1 MSFVRSRV
9 DISDMEPGRGR
20 FRRADEAD
28 AARRGLRAEILGL
41 RRELELLD
49 EVLRAGPTAIS
60 ARAALDRAFFH
71 LRAAERA
78 WRASREPGD
87 LLAVVASLGDSRDA
101 LEASLEAQARRRKAT
116 R

>member
-1 MSFVRSRV
+1 MHLV
-9 DISDMEPGRGR
+9 EAGRGR
-20 FRRADEAD
+20 FRRPDEAE
-28 AARRGLRAEILGL
+28 AARRALRAEILGQ

-49 EVLRAGPTAIS
+49 EVLRAGPTSIS

-87 LLAVVASLGDSRDA
+87 LLTVVDNLAAAREA
-101 LEASLEAQARRRKAT
+101 LEASLEAQQRRRRAS
-116 R
+116 RA